1 MSIVVDLVYIHHV
14 LFCSFVEDSM
24 SFKKKKRY
32 NLLVRFLRWRI
43 RNVSNRNFFLAVAV
57 LIGLLSGLAAVFMK
71 NSVYQIRTFLT
82 HGFSAEM
89 HNYWFFVYPAVGI
102 ALVVLLVHYVLKV
115 RIGLGIPVILH
126 AISGTK
132 GAIKPH
138 HMFSSAITSTL
149 TAGFGGSIGLEGPAV
164 LTGGAIGSNLGQ
176 LLHLNYRQIILLIGC
191 AVTGSLAALFKAP
204 IASIIFTI
212 EVLMLDLTLSSLVP
226 LLLSSVSATLVSYFF
241 LGQDVLLPIKITGV
255 FHLKEVPLFILLGAF
270 TGLVSLYFTKVIVG
284 VDDLFKRIRSQWTR
298 WFVAAGLLGVVIF
311 LFPSLYGE
319 GYDSIN
325 SALNGDL
332 GFIFDK
338 SGYYT
343 ISGDAGATIL
353 ILALLVLMQVVATAL
368 TISAGGVGGIIAPSL
383 FTGMAAGLLFGSVYN
398 LFFDSHIS
406 LALFALV
413 GMSGMIGGVLHA
425 PLTGIFLMAEITLA
439 YHLIVPL
446 MITAGMS
453 YITIRVFQ
461 PVSFYHIQLARRKQ
475 LFTQDKDK
483 IVLSLMKV
491 DKLIETNFSPIKLDA
506 TLGDLVSV
514 IAASKRNI
522 YPVVDDENNYYG
534 AVNMDHVR
542 DIMFRT
548 ELYQAVFIR
557 NKMSKSPVTI
567 SPGESMEDVAL
578 KFHQSS
584 DFNIPVL
591 TNGKYVGFISR
602 ARLFSSYRQLLKKWS
617 ED

>member
-1 MSIVVDLVYIHHV
+1 M
-14 LFCSFVEDSM
+14 
-24 SFKKKKRY
+24 
-32 NLLVRFLRWRI
+32 
-43 RNVSNRNFFLAVAV
+43 VAL
-57 LIGLLSGLAAVFMK
+57 LIGLLSGLAAVLMK
-71 NSVYQIRTFLT
+71 NAVYLIRTLLT

-115 RIGLGIPVILH
+115 RVGLGMPVILH

-138 HMFSSAITSTL
+138 HMYSSGITSVL

-176 LLHLNYRQIILLIGC
+176 LLHLNYKQIILLIGC
-191 AVTGSLAALFKAP
+191 AVTGALASLFKAP
-204 IASIIFTI
+204 IAAIIFTI

-226 LLLSSVSATLVSYFF
+226 LLLASVGATLTSYLFM
-241 LGQDVLLPIKITGV
+241 GQDVLLSLKITET
-255 FHLKEVPLFILLGAF
+255 FQLKQVPLFILLGIF

-284 VDDLFKRIRSQWTR
+284 VDDFFNKIRSRWTR
-298 WFVAAGLLGVVIF
+298 WFIAAGLLGVVIF

-325 SALNGDL
+325 RALSGDL

-343 ISGDAGATIL
+343 FSGDAGATIL
-353 ILALLVLMQVVATAL
+353 ILLLLMLMKVVATAL
-368 TISAGGVGGIIAPSL
+368 TMGAGGIGGIIAPSL
-383 FTGMAAGLLFGSVYN
+383 FTGMAAGLLFGSIYN
-398 LFFDSHIS
+398 YFFESDIS
-406 LALFALV
+406 LVLFALV
-413 GMSGMIGGVLHA
+413 GMSGMFAGVLHA
-425 PLTGIFLMAEITLA
+425 PLTAIFLIAEITLA
-439 YHLIVPL
+439 YNLIVPL
-446 MITAGMS
+446 MITAGVS
-453 YITIRVFQ
+453 YLTIRYFQ

-506 TLGDLVSV
+506 TLGDLIAV
-514 IAASKRNI
+514 IESSKRNL
-522 YPVVDDENNYYG
+522 YPVLDDENNYYG
-534 AVNMDHVR
+534 VLNMDNVR
-542 DIMFRT
+542 EIMFKT
-548 ELYQAVFIR
+548 HLYDTVYIR
-557 NKMSKSPVTI
+557 NLMAKSPVFI
-567 SPGESMEDVAL
+567 SPGESMEEVAL

-591 TNGKYVGFISR
+591 SNGQYIGFISR

>member
-1 MSIVVDLVYIHHV
+1 MNAK
-14 LFCSFVEDSM
+14 E
-24 SFKKKKRY
+24 KKRY

-43 RNVSNRNFFLAVAV
+43 RNISNRNFV
-57 LIGLLSGLAAVFMK
+57 LVIASVVGLLSGLAAVVMK
-71 NSVYQIRTFLT
+71 NAVYQIRTLLT
-82 HGFSAEM
+82 HGFSSEM
-89 HNYWFFVYPAVGI
+89 HNYWFFVFPAVGI
-102 ALVVLLVHYVLKV
+102 ALVVLLIHYVLKV

-138 HMFSSAITSTL
+138 HIFSSALTSTL

-191 AVTGSLAALFKAP
+191 AVTGALAALFKAP
-204 IASIIFTI
+204 IAAIIFTI

-226 LLLSSVSATLVSYFF
+226 LLLASVCATLTSYLF
-241 LGQDVLLPIKITGV
+241 LQQDVLLSLKITEV
-255 FHLKEVPLFILLGAF
+255 FNLKEVPLFILLGAF
-270 TGLVSLYFTKVIVG
+270 TGLVSLYFTKIIVG
-284 VDDLFKRIRSQWTR
+284 VDDLFKKIRSKWTR
-298 WFVAAGLLGVVIF
+298 WFVAAGLLGVLIF

-325 SALNGDL
+325 RALNGDL

-343 ISGDAGATIL
+343 FSGEAGTTIL
-353 ILALLVLMQVVATAL
+353 ILLLLVLMKVVATAL
-368 TISAGGVGGIIAPSL
+368 TLGAGGIGGIIAPGL
-383 FTGMAAGLLFGSVYN
+383 FTGMAAGLLFGSAYN
-398 LFFDSHIS
+398 YVFETDIS
-406 LALFALV
+406 LVLFALV
-413 GMSGMIGGVLHA
+413 GMSGMIAGVLHA

-439 YHLIVPL
+439 YNLIVPL

-453 YITIRVFQ
+453 YITIRFFQ

-491 DKLIETNFSPIKLDA
+491 DKLIEADFSLVKLDA
-506 TLGDLVSV
+506 TLGDFVKV
-514 IAASKRNI
+514 ISLSKRNL

-534 AVNMDHVR
+534 VLNMDSVR
-542 DIMFRT
+542 EIMFKT
-548 ELYQAVFIR
+548 ELYDTIVIR
-557 NKMSKSPVTI
+557 NLMAKSPVAI
-567 SPGESMEDVAL
+567 SPGESMEDVAH

-584 DFNIPVL
+584 AFNIPVL
-591 TNGKYVGFISR
+591 TNGHYVGFISR

>member
-1 MSIVVDLVYIHHV
+1 MSA
-14 LFCSFVEDSM
+14 SN
-24 SFKKKKRY
+24 KKRY

-43 RNVSNRNFFLAVAV
+43 RNISNRNFFVIVAM
-57 LIGLLSGLAAVFMK
+57 LIGLLSGLAVVIMK
-71 NSVYQIRTFLT
+71 NGVYMIRTLLT

-138 HMFSSAITSTL
+138 HMFSSALTSTL

-176 LLHLNYRQIILLIGC
+176 LLHMNYRQIILLIGC
-191 AVTGSLAALFKAP
+191 AVTGALAALFKAP
-204 IASIIFTI
+204 IAAIIFTI

-226 LLLSSVSATLVSYFF
+226 LLLASVSATLTSYLF
-241 LGQDVLLPIKITGV
+241 LGQDVLISLKIAEV
-255 FHLKEVPLFILLGAF
+255 FHLKEVPLFILLGAL
-270 TGLVSLYFTKVIVG
+270 TGVVSLYFSTMITK
-284 VDDLFKRIRSQWTR
+284 VDDLFYKIRSKWTR

-325 SALNGDL
+325 RALNGDM

-343 ISGDAGATIL
+343 FSGEAGTTIL
-353 ILALLVLMQVVATAL
+353 ILVLLILFKVVATAL
-368 TISAGGVGGIIAPSL
+368 TIGAGGIGGIIAPSL
-383 FTGMAAGLLFGSVYN
+383 FTGMAVGLLFGSVFNY
-398 LFFDSHIS
+398 FFESDIS
-406 LALFALV
+406 LVLFALI
-413 GMSGMIGGVLHA
+413 GMAGMFAGVLHA

-439 YHLIVPL
+439 YNLIVPL

-453 YITIRVFQ
+453 YITIRLFQ

-483 IVLSLMKV
+483 IILSLMKV
-491 DKLIETNFSPIKLDA
+491 DKLIETNFTPIKLDA
-506 TLGDLVSV
+506 TLGDLVRV
-514 IAASKRNI
+514 IACSKRNI
-522 YPVVDDENNYYG
+522 YPVVDDEDNYYG
-534 AVNMDHVR
+534 ALNMDNVR
-542 DIMFRT
+542 EIMFKT
-548 ELYQAVFIR
+548 ELYDSVFIR
-557 NKMSKSPVTI
+557 NLMAKSPVTI
-567 SPGESMEDVAL
+567 SPGESMEDVAH

-591 TNGKYVGFISR
+591 SNGVYVGFISR

>member
-1 MSIVVDLVYIHHV
+1 MSL
-14 LFCSFVEDSM
+14 
-24 SFKKKKRY
+24 KKKKRY

-43 RNVSNRNFFLAVAV
+43 RNISNRNFFLAVAV
-57 LIGLLSGLAAVFMK
+57 LVGLFSGLAAVVMK
-71 NSVYQIRTFLT
+71 NAVYQIRTFLT

-89 HNYWFFVYPAVGI
+89 HNYWFFIYPAVGI
-102 ALVVLLVHYVLKV
+102 ALVVLLVHYILKV

-132 GAIKPH
+132 GAVKPH
-138 HMFSSAITSTL
+138 HMFSSALTSTL

-191 AVTGSLAALFKAP
+191 AVTGALAALFKAP
-204 IASIIFTI
+204 IAAIIFTI

-226 LLLSSVSATLVSYFF
+226 LLLASVTGTLASYLF
-241 LGQDVLLPIKITGV
+241 LQQDVLISLKITEV
-255 FHLKEVPLFILLGAF
+255 FQLKDVPLFVLLGAF
-270 TGLVSLYFTKVIVG
+270 TGLISLYFTKVIVG
-284 VDDLFKRIRSQWTR
+284 VDDLFKLLRSKWAR
-298 WFVAAGLLGVVIF
+298 WFVAAGLLGVIIF

-325 SALNGDL
+325 RALNGDL

-343 ISGDAGATIL
+343 FSGEAGTTIL
-353 ILALLVLMQVVATAL
+353 ILALLVLMKVVAAAL
-368 TISAGGVGGIIAPSL
+368 TIGAGGIGGIIAPAL
-383 FTGMAAGLLFGSVYN
+383 FTGMAAGLLFGSVFNY
-398 LFFDSHIS
+398 FFDTDIS
-406 LALFALV
+406 LVLFALV
-413 GMSGMIGGVLHA
+413 GMSGMIAGVLHA

-439 YHLIVPL
+439 YNLIVPL

-453 YITIRVFQ
+453 YITIRFFQ

-491 DKLIETNFSPIKLDA
+491 DKLIENNFSAIKLDA
-506 TLGDLVSV
+506 TLGDLVQV
-514 IAASKRNI
+514 IAVSRRNL

-534 AVNMDHVR
+534 VLNMDHVR
-542 DIMFRT
+542 DIMFKT
-548 ELYQAVFIR
+548 ELYNTVFIR
-557 NKMSKSPVTI
+557 NLMAKSPVTI
-567 SPGESMEDVAL
+567 EPGESMEEVAH

-591 TNGKYVGFISR
+591 SNGQYVGFISR

>member
-1 MSIVVDLVYIHHV
+1 MSL
-14 LFCSFVEDSM
+14 
-24 SFKKKKRY
+24 KTRKRY

-43 RNVSNRNFFLAVAV
+43 RNITNRNFILIVAV
-57 LIGLLSGLAAVFMK
+57 MIGLFSGLAAVIMK
-71 NSVYQIRTFLT
+71 NAVYQIRTLLT
-82 HGFSAEM
+82 HGFSADV
-89 HNYWFFVYPAVGI
+89 HNYWFFVYPSVGV
-102 ALVVLLVHYVLKV
+102 ALVVLLVHYLLKV

-138 HMFSSAITSTL
+138 HMFSSALTSTL

-204 IASIIFTI
+204 IAAIIFTI

-226 LLLSSVSATLVSYFF
+226 LLFASVSATLTSYLF
-241 LGQDVLLPIKITGV
+241 LGQDVLLSLKIAEV
-255 FHLKEVPLFILLGAF
+255 FHLRDVPLFILLGAL
-270 TGLVSLYFTKVIVG
+270 TGLVSLYFTKMMVG
-284 VDDLFKRIRSQWTR
+284 VDDLFKKFRSKWTR
-298 WFVAAGLLGVVIF
+298 WFVGAGLLGVVIF

-325 SALNGDL
+325 RALNGDL

-343 ISGDAGATIL
+343 FSGEAGTTIL
-353 ILALLVLMQVVATAL
+353 ILALLVLMKVVATAL
-368 TISAGGVGGIIAPSL
+368 TIGAGGIGGIIAPSL
-383 FTGMAAGLLFGSVYN
+383 FTGMVTGLFFGSVYN
-398 LFFDSHIS
+398 YFFQSDIS
-406 LALFALV
+406 LVLFALI
-413 GMSGMIGGVLHA
+413 GMAGVFAGVLHA

-439 YHLIVPL
+439 YNLIVPL
-446 MITAGMS
+446 MITAGVS
-453 YITIRVFQ
+453 FITIRFFQ

-506 TLGDLVSV
+506 TLGDLIKV
-514 IAASKRNI
+514 IAVSKRNI
-522 YPVVDDENNYYG
+522 YPIVDDENNYYG
-534 AVNMDHVR
+534 VLNMDSVR
-542 DIMFRT
+542 EIMFKA
-548 ELYQAVFIR
+548 ELYDKIFIR
-557 NKMSKSPVTI
+557 NLMAKSPVVI
-567 SPGESMEDVAL
+567 SPGENMEEVAQ
-578 KFHQSS
+578 KFNQSS

-591 TNGKYVGFISR
+591 SSGQYVGFISR

>member
-1 MSIVVDLVYIHHV
+1 MSLK
-14 LFCSFVEDSM
+14 S
-24 SFKKKKRY
+24 KKRY

-43 RNVSNRNFFLAVAV
+43 RNISNRNFVLLVAI
-57 LIGLLSGLAAVFMK
+57 LIGLLSGLAAVVMK
-71 NSVYQIRTFLT
+71 NSVYLIRTFLT
-82 HGFSAEM
+82 HGFSADM

-102 ALVVLLVHYVLKV
+102 AMVVLLVHYVLKV

-132 GAIKPH
+132 GAVKPH
-138 HMFSSAITSTL
+138 HMFSSALTSTL
-149 TAGFGGSIGLEGPAV
+149 TAGFGGSVGLEGPAV

-176 LLHLNYRQIILLIGC
+176 LLHMNYRQVILLIGC
-191 AVTGSLAALFKAP
+191 AVTGTLAALFKAP
-204 IASIIFTI
+204 IAAIIFTI
-212 EVLMLDLTLSSLVP
+212 EVLMLDLTLSSLLP
-226 LLLSSVSATLVSYFF
+226 LLFASVSATLVSYLL
-241 LGQDVLLPIKITGV
+241 LGQDVLVSLRIAEV
-255 FHLKEVPLFILLGAF
+255 FQLKQVPLFILLGAF

-284 VDDLFKRIRSQWTR
+284 VDDLFKMIRSKWTR
-298 WFVAAGLLGVVIF
+298 WFVAAGLLGLVIF

-325 SALNGDL
+325 RALNGDL

-343 ISGDAGATIL
+343 FSGEAGATIF
-353 ILALLVLMQVVATAL
+353 ILLLLVLGKVVATAL
-368 TISAGGVGGIIAPSL
+368 TIGAGGIGGIIAPSL
-383 FTGMAAGLLFGSVYN
+383 FTGMVAGLLFGSVFNY
-398 LFFDSHIS
+398 FFDTDVS
-406 LALFALV
+406 LVLFALV
-413 GMSGMIGGVLHA
+413 GMSGVFAGVLHA

-439 YHLIVPL
+439 YNLIIPL
-446 MITAGMS
+446 MITAGIS
-453 YITIRVFQ
+453 FITIRFFQ

-491 DKLIETNFSPIKLDA
+491 DKLIETNFSPVKLDA
-506 TLGDLVSV
+506 SLGDLVKVISV
-514 IAASKRNI
+514 SRRNL

-534 AVNMDHVR
+534 VLNMDSIR
-542 DIMFRT
+542 EIMFKT
-548 ELYQAVFIR
+548 ELYDKIFIR
-557 NKMSKSPVTI
+557 NLMVKSPVTI
-567 SPGESMEDVAL
+567 SPGESMEDVAH
-578 KFHQSS
+578 KFNQSS

-591 TNGKYVGFISR
+591 FNGQYIGFISR

>member
-1 MSIVVDLVYIHHV
+1 MSLK
-14 LFCSFVEDSM
+14 S
-24 SFKKKKRY
+24 KKQY

-43 RNVSNRNFFLAVAV
+43 RNISNRNFFLAVAV
-57 LIGLLSGLAAVFMK
+57 IIGLLSGMATVAMK
-71 NSVYQIRTFLT
+71 NIVYLIRTLLT
-82 HGFSAEM
+82 HGFSAEV
-89 HNYWFFVYPAVGI
+89 HNYWFFVYPAVGV
-102 ALVVLLVHYVLKV
+102 ALVVLLVHYILKV

-138 HMFSSAITSTL
+138 HMFSSALTSTL
-149 TAGFGGSIGLEGPAV
+149 TAGFGGSIGLEGPAI

-176 LLHLNYRQIILLIGC
+176 LLHLNYRQVILLIGC
-191 AVTGSLAALFKAP
+191 AVTAALAALFKAP
-204 IASIIFTI
+204 IAAIIFTI

-226 LLLSSVSATLVSYFF
+226 LLLASVSATLVSYLF
-241 LGQDVLLPIKITGV
+241 LQQDVLLSIQIKEI
-255 FHLKEVPLFILLGAF
+255 FQLQQVPLFILLGAF
-270 TGLVSLYFTKVIVG
+270 TGLVSLYFTKVIVW
-284 VDDLFKRIRSQWTR
+284 VDDLFKMIRSKWTR
-298 WFVAAGLLGVVIF
+298 WLVAAGLLGVLIF
-311 LFPSLYGE
+311 LFPALYGE

-325 SALNGDL
+325 RALHGDL

-343 ISGDAGATIL
+343 FSGEAGATIF
-353 ILALLVLMQVVATAL
+353 ILVLLVLMKVVATAL
-368 TISAGGVGGIIAPSL
+368 TIGAGGIGGIIAPSL
-383 FTGMAAGLLFGSVYN
+383 FTGMAAGLLFGSVFNY
-398 LFFDSHIS
+398 FFHTDIS
-406 LALFALV
+406 LVLFALV
-413 GMSGMIGGVLHA
+413 GMSGMIAGVLHA
-425 PLTGIFLMAEITLA
+425 PLTGIFLMAETTLA
-439 YHLIVPL
+439 YNLIVPL
-446 MITAGMS
+446 MITAGLS
-453 YITIRVFQ
+453 YVTIRLFQ

-506 TLGDLVSV
+506 TLGDLVRVISV
-514 IAASKRNI
+514 SKRNI

-534 AVNMDHVR
+534 ALNMDNVR
-542 DIMFRT
+542 EIMFKT
-548 ELYQAVFIR
+548 ELYEKVFIR
-557 NKMSKSPVTI
+557 NLMAKSPVTI
-567 SPGESMEDVAL
+567 SPGESMEDVAH

-591 TNGKYVGFISR
+591 SNGQYVGFISR

>member
-1 MSIVVDLVYIHHV
+1 MSL
-14 LFCSFVEDSM
+14 
-24 SFKKKKRY
+24 KRKKRY

-43 RNVSNRNFFLAVAV
+43 RNISNRNFFLSVA
-57 LIGLLSGLAAVFMK
+57 LIVGLLSGLSAVLMK
-71 NSVYQIRTFLT
+71 NAVYLIRTFLT
-82 HGFSAEM
+82 HGFSSEM

-102 ALVVLLVHYVLKV
+102 ALVVFLVHNVLKV
-115 RIGLGIPVILH
+115 RVGLGIPVILH

-138 HMFSSAITSTL
+138 HIFSSALTSTL
-149 TAGFGGSIGLEGPAV
+149 TVGFGGSVGLEGPAV

-191 AVTGSLAALFKAP
+191 AVTGALAALFKAP
-204 IASIIFTI
+204 IAAIIFTI
-212 EVLMLDLTLSSLVP
+212 EVLMLDLTLSSLMP
-226 LLLSSVSATLVSYFF
+226 LLLASITGTLTSYLF
-241 LGQDVLLPIKITGV
+241 LKQDVLIAMKITEI
-255 FHLKEVPLFILLGAF
+255 FQLKHVPLFILLGVF

-284 VDDLFKRIRSQWTR
+284 VDDLFKNIRSKWTR
-298 WFVAAGLLGVVIF
+298 WFVAAGILGVVIF

-325 SALNGDL
+325 RALHGDL

-343 ISGDAGATIL
+343 FSGEAGTTIF
-353 ILALLVLMQVVATAL
+353 ILSLLVLMKVVATAL
-368 TISAGGVGGIIAPSL
+368 TLGAGGIGGIIAPSL
-383 FTGMAAGLLFGSVYN
+383 FTGMASGLLFGSVYN
-398 LFFDSHIS
+398 YFFESDIS
-406 LALFALV
+406 LVLFALV
-413 GMSGMIGGVLHA
+413 GMSGMIAAVLHA

-439 YHLIVPL
+439 YNLILPL
-446 MITAGMS
+446 MITAGVS
-453 YITIRVFQ
+453 FLTIRYFQ
-461 PVSFYHIQLARRKQ
+461 PLSFYHIQLARRKQ

-491 DKLIETNFSPIKLDA
+491 DKLIETNFTPVKLDA
-506 TLGDLVSV
+506 TLGDLVKV
-514 IAASKRNI
+514 IAISRRNL

-534 AVNMDHVR
+534 VLNMDHVR
-542 DIMFRT
+542 DIMFKP
-548 ELYQAVFIR
+548 EFYDKVFIR
-557 NKMSKSPVTI
+557 NLMAKSPVTI
-567 SPGESMEDVAL
+567 APGESMEDVAH

-591 TNGKYVGFISR
+591 SKNQYVGFISR
-602 ARLFSSYRQLLKKWS
+602 ARLFTSYRQLLKKWS

>member
-1 MSIVVDLVYIHHV
+1 MPLKEKSYIHIGY
-14 LFCSFVEDSM
+14 LWPFCSESM
-24 SFKKKKRY
+24 SANQKKRY
-32 NLLVRFLRWRI
+32 NLLVRILRWRI
-43 RNVSNRNFFLAVAV
+43 RNISNRNFFLVVAV
-57 LIGLLSGLAAVFMK
+57 VMGLLSGLAVVLMK
-71 NSVYQIRTFLT
+71 NGVYFIRTLLT
-82 HGFSAEM
+82 HGFSADM

-191 AVTGSLAALFKAP
+191 AVTGALACLFKAP
-204 IASIIFTI
+204 IAAIIFTI

-226 LLLSSVSATLVSYFF
+226 LLLASVSATLTSYLF
-241 LGQDVLLPIKITGV
+241 LGQDVLLSLKIAEV
-255 FHLKEVPLFILLGAF
+255 FHLKEVPLFILLGIF
-270 TGLVSLYFTKVIVG
+270 TGFTALYFSKIIEG
-284 VDDLFKRIRSQWTR
+284 VDDLFRRIRSKWTR
-298 WFVAAGLLGVVIF
+298 WIVGAGLLGVLIF

-325 SALNGDL
+325 KALNGDL

-343 ISGDAGATIL
+343 FLGEAGFTIFILVLL
-353 ILALLVLMQVVATAL
+353 ILMKVVATAL
-368 TISAGGVGGIIAPSL
+368 SIGAGGIGGIIAPSL

-398 LFFDSHIS
+398 YFFDSDVS
-406 LALFALV
+406 LGLFALV
-413 GMSGMIGGVLHA
+413 GMAGMFSGVLHA
-425 PLTGIFLMAEITLA
+425 PLTSIFLMAEITLA
-439 YHLIVPL
+439 YNLIVPL

-453 YITIRVFQ
+453 YITIRYFQ

-483 IVLSLMKV
+483 IVLSLLKV

-506 TLGDLVSV
+506 TLGDMVNV
-514 IAASKRNI
+514 IAQSKRNL

-534 AVNMDHVR
+534 VLNMDNIR
-542 DIMFRT
+542 EIMFKT
-548 ELYQAVFIR
+548 ELYNTVFIR
-557 NKMSKSPVTI
+557 NLMAKSRVTI
-567 SPGESMEDVAL
+567 APGESMEEVAL

-591 TNGKYVGFISR
+591 SNGQYVGFISR
-602 ARLFSSYRQLLKKWS
+602 ARLFSSYRQMLKKWS

>member
-1 MSIVVDLVYIHHV
+1 MS
-14 LFCSFVEDSM
+14 S
-24 SFKKKKRY
+24 KGKKRY
-32 NLLVRFLRWRI
+32 NLLVRLLRWRI
-43 RNVSNRNFFLAVAV
+43 RNISNRNFVLIVAV
-57 LIGLLSGLAAVFMK
+57 IIGLLSGLAAVIMK
-71 NSVYQIRTFLT
+71 NAVYHIRTFLT

-115 RIGLGIPVILH
+115 RIGMGIPVILH

-132 GAIKPH
+132 GAVKPH
-138 HMFSSAITSTL
+138 HMFSSAFTSTL

-191 AVTGSLAALFKAP
+191 AVTGALAALFKAP
-204 IASIIFTI
+204 IAAIIFTI

-226 LLLSSVSATLVSYFF
+226 LLLASVSATLTSYLF
-241 LGQDVLLPIKITGV
+241 LQQDVLISLKITEV
-255 FHLKEVPLFILLGAF
+255 FQLKEVPLFILLGAF
-270 TGLVSLYFTKVIVG
+270 TGLVSLYFTKVIIG
-284 VDDLFKRIRSQWTR
+284 VDDLFKMIRSKWTR
-298 WFVAAGLLGVVIF
+298 WFVAAGLLGLVIF

-325 SALNGDL
+325 RALNGDL

-343 ISGDAGATIL
+343 FSGEAGTTIL
-353 ILALLVLMQVVATAL
+353 ILALLVLMKVVATAL
-368 TISAGGVGGIIAPSL
+368 TIGAGGIGGIIAPSL
-383 FTGMAAGLLFGSVYN
+383 FTGMASGLLFGSVFNY
-398 LFFDSHIS
+398 FFDTDIS
-406 LALFALV
+406 LVLFALV
-413 GMSGMIGGVLHA
+413 GMSGMIAGVLHA
-425 PLTGIFLMAEITLA
+425 PLTAIFLMAEITLA
-439 YHLIVPL
+439 YNLIVPL

-453 YITIRVFQ
+453 YITIRFFQ
-461 PVSFYHIQLARRKQ
+461 PVSFYHMQLARRKQ

-506 TLGDLVSV
+506 TLGDLIKV
-514 IAASKRNI
+514 IAVSKRNI

-534 AVNMDHVR
+534 ALNMDNVR
-542 DIMFRT
+542 EIMFKT
-548 ELYQAVFIR
+548 ELYETVFIR
-557 NKMSKSPVTI
+557 NLMAKSPVFI
-567 SPGESMEDVAL
+567 SPGESMEDVTH

-591 TNGKYVGFISR
+591 ANGQYVGFISR

>member
-1 MSIVVDLVYIHHV
+1 MSAKPH
-14 LFCSFVEDSM
+14 
-24 SFKKKKRY
+24 KKY

-43 RNVSNRNFFLAVAV
+43 RNVSTRNFFLVVAA
-57 LIGLLSGLAAVFMK
+57 LIGLLSGLAVVIMK
-71 NSVYQIRTFLT
+71 NGVHLIRTFLT

-89 HNYWFFVYPAVGI
+89 HNFWFFIYPAIGI
-102 ALVVLLVHYVLKV
+102 ALVVLLVHSVLKV

-138 HMFSSAITSTL
+138 HMFSSALTSTL
-149 TAGFGGSIGLEGPAV
+149 TAGFGGSVGLEGPAV

-191 AVTGSLAALFKAP
+191 AVTGALAAIFKAP
-204 IASIIFTI
+204 IAAIIFTI

-226 LLLSSVSATLVSYFF
+226 LLLASICGTLTSDLF
-241 LGQDVLLPIKITGV
+241 LGQDILLPLKIAEV
-255 FHLKEVPLFILLGAF
+255 FKLREVPLYILLGAL
-270 TGLVSLYFTKVIVG
+270 TGVVSLYFSRVITG
-284 VDDLFKRIRSQWTR
+284 VDDLMKKIRSKWSR

-325 SALNGDL
+325 RAINGDM
-332 GFIFDK
+332 GFLFDN

-343 ISGDAGATIL
+343 FSGEIGTTIL
-353 ILALLVLMQVVATAL
+353 ILLLLVLLKVVATAL
-368 TISAGGVGGIIAPSL
+368 TIGAGGVGGIIAPSL
-383 FTGMAAGLLFGSVYN
+383 FTGMAVGLLFGTVYN
-398 LFFDSHIS
+398 HFFDPHIS
-406 LALFALV
+406 LTLFVLI
-413 GMSGMIGGVLHA
+413 GMSGMFAGVLHA
-425 PLTGIFLMAEITLA
+425 PLTAIFLLAEITLA
-439 YHLIVPL
+439 YNLIVPL
-446 MITAGMS
+446 MIAAGMS
-453 YITIRVFQ
+453 YITIRFFQ

-506 TLGDLVSV
+506 TLGDLVRV
-514 IAASKRNI
+514 IASSKRNL

-534 AVNMDHVR
+534 VLNMDSVR
-542 DIMFRT
+542 EIMFKT
-548 ELYQAVFIR
+548 EMYDTTFIR
-557 NKMSKSPVTI
+557 NLMAKSPVMIT
-567 SPGESMEDVAL
+567 PGESMEEVAL
-578 KFHQSS
+578 KFHQTSA
-584 DFNIPVL
+584 FNIPVL
-591 TNGKYVGFISR
+591 SNGQYVGYISR

>member
-1 MSIVVDLVYIHHV
+1 MSL
-14 LFCSFVEDSM
+14 
-24 SFKKKKRY
+24 KTKKRY

-43 RNVSNRNFFLAVAV
+43 RNISNRNFFLAVSV
-57 LIGLLSGLAAVFMK
+57 LIGLLSALAVVIMK
-71 NSVYQIRTFLT
+71 NGVYLIRTLLT
-82 HGFSAEM
+82 KGFSAEM
-89 HNYWFFVYPAVGI
+89 HNYWFFVFPAVGI

-138 HMFSSAITSTL
+138 HMFSSALTSTL

-191 AVTGSLAALFKAP
+191 AVTGALAALFKAP
-204 IASIIFTI
+204 IAAIIFTI

-226 LLLSSVSATLVSYFF
+226 LLLASVTATLTSYLF
-241 LGQDVLLPIKITGV
+241 LGQDVLLSLRIAEV
-255 FHLKEVPLFILLGAF
+255 FHLHDVPLFILLGAI
-270 TGLVSLYFTKVIVG
+270 TGVFALYFSTVITG
-284 VDDLFKRIRSQWTR
+284 VDDLFKKIRSKWTR
-298 WFVAAGLLGVVIF
+298 WFVAAGLLGLVIF

-325 SALNGDL
+325 RGLNGDL
-332 GFIFDK
+332 GFLFDR

-343 ISGDAGATIL
+343 FSGEAGTTIL
-353 ILALLVLMQVVATAL
+353 ILLLLVLLKVVATAL
-368 TISAGGVGGIIAPSL
+368 TIGAGGIGGIIAPSL
-383 FTGMAAGLLFGSVYN
+383 FTGMALGLLFGSVFNY
-398 LFFDSHIS
+398 FFETDIS
-406 LALFALV
+406 LGLFALV
-413 GMSGMIGGVLHA
+413 GMAGMFAGVLHA
-425 PLTGIFLMAEITLA
+425 PLTSIFLMAEITMA
-439 YHLIVPL
+439 YNLIVPL
-446 MITAGMS
+446 MITAGIS
-453 YITIRVFQ
+453 YVTIRLFQ

-506 TLGDLVSV
+506 TLGDLVGV
-514 IAASKRNI
+514 IARSKRNI

-534 AVNMDHVR
+534 ALNMDHVR
-542 DIMFRT
+542 EIMFKT
-548 ELYQAVFIR
+548 ELYETVFIR
-557 NKMSKSPVTI
+557 NLMSKSPVTI
-567 SPGESMEDVAL
+567 FPGESMEDVAL

-591 TNGKYVGFISR
+591 SNGKYVGFISR